1 MTPRKSNAPPT
12 SQRGFGLIVYALLAV
27 AGLAMISALAYRT
40 YQAGADSVK
49 IQWAEANRMAEAE
62 ATRIQLER
70 EAEARKAVA
79 AQQLAER
86 KARDYET
93 KWRNARNTLRNVPLA
108 VSDCSRTPT
117 INAAGPVAIQ
127 PSTPPS
133 EAPSGAGGLGLRL
146 TYSFIGLW
154 DSAWSGAGGEPLW
167 PNPGESAERPL
178 AAGSPVT
185 LEGVLENHAT
195 NASRCSENSRQLA
208 ALIALIR
215 RLRVD

>member
-1 MTPRKSNAPPT
+1 MN
-12 SQRGFGLIVYALLAV
+12 QRGSILLYAVLALTIL
-27 AGLAMISALAYRT
+27 GALSGIAWKIRES
-40 YQAGADSVK
+40 GKDSVRVE
-49 IQWAEANRMAEAE
+49 WAEANRQAEAE
-62 ATRIQLER
+62 ATRLRLER

-79 AQQLAER
+79 AQQLVER

-146 TYSFIGLW
+146 TYAFVGLW
-154 DSAWSGAGGEPLW
+154 DSAWTGAGGEPLW

>member
-1 MTPRKSNAPPT
+1 MSKIAQS
-12 SQRGFGLIVYALLAV
+12 GFGLLAYLIAGIVL
-27 AGLAMISALAYRT
+27 AGLIGTGIYKVK
-40 YQAGADSVK
+40 QWGADEVRAE
-49 IQWAEANRMAEAE
+49 WASANAMAEAE
-62 ATRIQLER
+62 ATRIRLER

-86 KARDYET
+86 QAKDYEA
-93 KWRNARNTLRNVPLA
+93 KWRNARNSLRNVPLA

-215 RLRVD
+215 RLRGG

>member
-62 ATRIQLER
+62 ATRIRLER

-79 AQQLAER
+79 ALHKSESE
-86 KARDYET
+86 ARTYET

-146 TYSFIGLW
+146 TYSFVVQW

-185 LEGVLENHAT
+185 LEGVLDNHAE
-195 NASRCSENSRQLA
+195 NASRCSENSRQLS

-215 RLRVD
+215 QLRGG